1 LFFDCLCFTSSPLAL
16 MPDPDLV
23 QARILAEVK
32 RIWGY
37 DQLRSPQGEV
47 IAGLLH
53 QQDMMVVLPTGGG
66 KSLCFQLPALMQSG
80 VTLVVSP
87 LVALMENQVAEL
99 RQRHLPA
106 ATLHSEVRS
115 HLRQRILNDLS
126 ANRLR
131 LLYLSPETLFSP
143 PVWQRLIQP
152 QVTLHG
158 LVIDEAHC
166 ITQWGD
172 SFRPAYQRLGTVRP
186 ALLNGRPGQ
195 SRFAIAAFTATADPS
210 NQQAITTTLGLHS
223 PQAIRLS
230 PYRPNL
236 FLGTQMALTPR
247 DRRRCLLRYIHARR
261 GQSGLVYLRRRR
273 DADAIATWLTDQ
285 GIPTLAYHGGLGSDE
300 RRQVETDWLE
310 NRCPVVACTS
320 AFGMGVNKPDVRW
333 VVQFQSPAQLT
344 EYVQEIGRAGRDG
357 KPASALTLVGDP
369 WGWLDPSDRNQ
380 QRFQSQKTQQAQ
392 QQAQRLAPQLPS
404 SGTLAEVK
412 AQHPDAELALAWL
425 HRSGRLTWQDPFT
438 YRLTP
443 PRRQSHLPN
452 SGTRLDCASYLRLK
466 TCRWRNLLEQFGF
479 PAEAR
484 RLNACG
490 HCDNC
495 RRQR

>member
-1 LFFDCLCFTSSPLAL
+1 
-16 MPDPDLV
+16 MPDPDLMPA
-23 QARILAEVK
+23 QILAEVK

-47 IAGLLH
+47 IAGLL
-53 QQDMMVVLPTGGG
+53 QGQDMMVVLPTGGG

-80 VTLVVSP
+80 VTVVVSP

-106 ATLHSEVRS
+106 ATLHSAVRS
-115 HLRQRILNDLS
+115 QLRQRILNELS

-131 LLYLSPETLFSP
+131 LLYLSPETLLSP
-143 PVWQRLIQP
+143 PVWQRLVQP
-152 QVTLHG
+152 QVILNG

-172 SFRPAYQRLGTVRP
+172 SFRPAYRRLGSVRP
-186 ALLNGRPGQ
+186 ALLAHRPRQ
-195 SRFAIAAFTATADPS
+195 PPFAIAAFTATADPS
-210 NQQAITTTLGLHS
+210 NQQAIATTLGLHR
-223 PQAIRLS
+223 PQTVRIS

-236 FLGTQMALTPR
+236 FLSTQMALTPR
-247 DRRRCLLRYIHARR
+247 DRRRCLRRYLQARP

-273 DADAIATWLTDQ
+273 DTEEIATWLTQQ
-285 GIPTLAYHGGLGSDE
+285 GIPTLAYHGGLSSDE
-300 RRQVETDWLE
+300 RRQVEADWLN

-344 EYVQEIGRAGRDG
+344 EYVQEVGRAGRDG
-357 KPASALTLVGDP
+357 QAASALTLVGDP
-369 WGWLDPSDRNQ
+369 WGWLDPRDRNQ
-380 QRFQSQKTQQAQ
+380 QRFQQQTSQQAQ
-392 QQAQRLAPQLPS
+392 QQAQRLAPQLPPT
-404 SGTLAEVK
+404 GTLAEVK
-412 AQHPDAELALAWL
+412 AQHPEAELALAWL

-438 YRLTP
+438 YRLTD
-443 PRRQSHLPN
+443 PRRQSSPTSAGQSLN
-452 SGTRLDCASYLRLK
+452 CAPYLRLK

-479 PAEAR
+479 PSDAR